1 MKKLLTLLMFAL
13 LLAPVAARAD
23 SDKRPPEVIRAEE
36 YLKNLTTAKARFLQT
51 APDGTQLIGT
61 FYLSRPGRL
70 RFVYDNSKD
79 FVVADG
85 FFIYFYDSQLKQQ
98 SNAPIGQTLADFL
111 LRKNLRLKDDLKVT
125 SVDHR
130 NGLQLIT
137 LVQTKDTA
145 AGSLTL
151 AFQDD
156 PYQLKKWRVVDGTGA
171 VTEVELFQLQN
182 GVDLDSK
189 LFAYVDPLQ
198 GKIQHYNQ

>member
-1 MKKLLTLLMFAL
+1 MKTLILCLAL
-13 LLAPVAARAD
+13 LLIPVIARAG
-23 SDKRPPEVIRAEE
+23 SDTRPPEVIKAEA
-36 YLKNLTTAKARFLQT
+36 YLKDLTTAKARFLQT

-70 RFVYDNSKD
+70 RFVYDNSRD

-125 SVDHR
+125 SVEHR
-130 NGLQLIT
+130 NGLQLLT
-137 LVQTKDTA
+137 VVQTKDSA

-151 AFQDD
+151 AFQDE

-171 VTEVELFQLQN
+171 ITEVELFQLEA
-182 GVDLDSK
+182 GIPLESK
-189 LFAYVDPLQ
+189 LFSYSDPLQ
-198 GKIQHYNQ
+198 GKVQHFNQ

>member
-1 MKKLLTLLMFAL
+1 MKTFILCLAL
-13 LLAPVAARAD
+13 LLIPVMAKAETDTR
-23 SDKRPPEVIRAEE
+23 KPEVIRAET
-36 YLKNLTTAKARFLQT
+36 YLKDLTTAKARFLQT

-70 RFVYDNSKD
+70 RFVYDNSRD

-125 SVDHR
+125 SVERR
-130 NGLQLIT
+130 NGLQLLT
-137 LVQTKDTA
+137 VVQTKDAA

-151 AFQDD
+151 AFQEE

-171 VTEVELFQLQN
+171 ITEVELFQLET
-182 GVDLDSK
+182 GIPLESK
-189 LFAYVDPLQ
+189 LFAYSDPLQ
-198 GKIQHYNQ
+198 GKVQHFNQ

>member
-1 MKKLLTLLMFAL
+1 MKTFILCLAL
-13 LLAPVAARAD
+13 LLIPVMAKAETDTR
-23 SDKRPPEVIRAEE
+23 KPEVIRAET
-36 YLKNLTTAKARFLQT
+36 YLKDLTTAKARFLQT

-70 RFVYDNSKD
+70 RFVYDNSRD

-125 SVDHR
+125 SVERR
-130 NGLQLIT
+130 NGLQLLT
-137 LVQTKDTA
+137 VVQTKDAA

-151 AFQDD
+151 AFQEE

-171 VTEVELFQLQN
+171 ITEVELFQLET
-182 GVDLDSK
+182 GIPLESK
-189 LFAYVDPLQ
+189 LFAYSDPLQ
-198 GKIQHYNQ
+198 GKIQHFNQ

>member
-1 MKKLLTLLMFAL
+1 MKTLILCLAL
-13 LLAPVAARAD
+13 LLIPVIARAED
-23 SDKRPPEVIRAEE
+23 DTRKPEVIKAEA
-36 YLKNLTTAKARFLQT
+36 YLKDLTTAKARFLQT

-70 RFVYDNSKD
+70 RFVYDNSRD

-125 SVDHR
+125 SVEHR
-130 NGLQLIT
+130 NGLQLLTI
-137 LVQTKDTA
+137 VQTKDAA

-151 AFQDD
+151 AFQDE
-156 PYQLKKWRVVDGTGA
+156 PYQLKKWRVVDGSGA
-171 VTEVELFQLQN
+171 ITEVELFQLEA
-182 GVDLDSK
+182 DIPLESK
-189 LFAYVDPLQ
+189 LFAYSDPLQ
-198 GKIQHYNQ
+198 GKVQHFNQ